1 MSSPRK
7 SYLTGQFRHT
17 LDDKGRFT
25 VPSLWRKNFA
35 KEDQFLAIPNPGG
48 YVTILPPAEADK
60 LYDKFAEVP
69 LGDTEAQDEIN
80 TFFAS
85 TQTLGIDGA
94 GRVALSEFLFEHAG
108 LKGPKDDVVLVG
120 GMNKMNIYSSAH
132 WAATQAKSTSATQ
145 RDTMRRFG
153 I

>member
-7 SYLTGQFRHT
+7 NYFTGQFRHT
-17 LDDKGRFT
+17 LDDKGRCT
-25 VPSLWRKNFA
+25 VPSAWRKNFE

-48 YVTILPPAEADK
+48 YVTVLPPAEADK

-69 LGDTEAQDEIN
+69 LGDTEAQDEIS

-85 TQTLGIDGA
+85 TQAFKFDGA
-94 GRVALSEFLFEHAG
+94 GRLALMESLFSHAN
-108 LKGPKDDVVLVG
+108 LEGPKAEVVLVG
-120 GMNKMNIYSSAH
+120 GMNKFNIYSSER
-132 WAATQAKSTSATQ
+132 WAAIQAKSTPATQ
-145 RDTMRRFG
+145 GNTMRRFG